1 MLLPFL
7 ILAVRVS
14 IFIIALLGTLLIG
27 SVFAFIS
34 AVFSISGIEIVG
46 IVGFV
51 LLLFVPSSIVYLIH
65 TRSIRW
71 FYGLNLPQW
80 MPGTQYLIWRK
91 QVRQS
96 VKNWDKR
103 HGRREALDS
112 FIALLWSAI
121 STILY
126 GISTTNSALI
136 TLPPELFFLN
146 MFTAWLLMVVLAY
159 GSDTWFRWR
168 RLNKQWLKLPKTVS
182 KQPDTQDIDKE
193 LSQLKQQIQSQD
205 GYSTQPK
212 SINPDIANATLKLNE
227 SMGKVRF
234 KGQIVQNLD
243 GIKGEIVEIVE
254 RGNRYYPKE
263 CILGTTK
270 ASKCT
275 LLILWN
281 KETTHE
287 ELPANSTLI
296 SPVVNTNNPL
306 YPALNLVEQA
316 KFRAN
321 QE

>member
-1 MLLPFL
+1 M
-7 ILAVRVS
+7 
-14 IFIIALLGTLLIG
+14 GTLLIG
-27 SVFAFIS
+27 SIFAFIS

-71 FYGLNLPQW
+71 FYGLNFPQW
-80 MPGTQYLIWRK
+80 MPGTQYLTWRK
-91 QVRQS
+91 QARQS

-112 FIALLWSAI
+112 FIALLWSVI
-121 STILY
+121 STALC
-126 GISTTNSALI
+126 GISAANSALI
-136 TLPPELFFLN
+136 TLPPELFFLSI
-146 MFTAWLLMVVLAY
+146 FAVWLLMVVLAY
-159 GSDTWFRWR
+159 GSDTWSRWR
-168 RLNKQWLKLPKTVS
+168 KLNKQWLKLPKTA
-182 KQPDTQDIDKE
+182 KQPNTQDIDKE
-193 LSQLKQQIQSQD
+193 LSQLKQQIQAKD
-205 GYSTQPK
+205 GYPTQPK
-212 SINPDIANATLKLNE
+212 RINPDVAEATIKLNQ

-243 GIKGEIVEIVE
+243 GVKGEIVEIVE

-287 ELPANSTLI
+287 ELPANSALI
-296 SPVVNTNNPL
+296 TPVVNTNNLL
-306 YPALNLVEQA
+306 YPALNLVEQV
-316 KFRAN
+316 KFRGN